1 MQITVVSLPFG
12 CPLFFRM
19 IGGTE
24 ISIYIYTE
32 NEEKGTKIVSR
43 L

>member
-24 ISIYIYTE
+24 ISIYTE
-32 NEEKGTKIVSR
+32 NEEKGTKIVI
-43 L
+43 